1 VLAMTIPEEAFQKYV
16 KAGRIAAKV
25 REQMRRTVSEGM
37 RIIDVCEKAES
48 LIRESG
54 GKPAFP
60 CNVSINEV
68 AAHYTSPPQ
77 DKKAIPE
84 NSIVKVDV
92 GVHVD
97 GYIADTAVTVCFNP
111 EYENLVRAA
120 EEALETAIK
129 MLRPGLSIARFG
141 SAVQKSIK
149 MRGLKPISNL
159 TGHQISRY
167 SLHAGKALPNVFHL
181 STSRVK
187 AGEIYAVE
195 PFVTMPNA
203 AGKVRSAKE
212 AYIFRFTKHKS
223 LKNEYAKRLLNYIEK
238 NFRTLPFSER
248 WLEGCVP
255 ASHHS
260 AAFSELLSSK
270 NLMGYPV
277 FIEASGKPVAQAE
290 HTVVITKDGCHVS
303 T

>member
-1 VLAMTIPEEAFQKYV
+1 MAIPEETFQKYV

-37 RIIDVCEKAES
+37 LIIEVCEKAES
-48 LIRESG
+48 LVREG
-54 GKPAFP
+54 GGEPAFP

-68 AAHYTSPPQ
+68 AAHSTSPPQ
-77 DKKAIPE
+77 DKRTVPE
-84 NSIVKVDV
+84 NSIVKVDI

-111 EYENLVRAA
+111 EYESLVRSA
-120 EEALETAIK
+120 EEALETALK
-129 MLRPGLSIARFG
+129 LLRPRLSITRLG
-141 SAVQKSIK
+141 STIQKSIE
-149 MRGLKPISNL
+149 MQGFKPISNL
-159 TGHQISRY
+159 TGHQVGRY
-167 SLHAGKALPNVFHL
+167 LVHAGKALPNVFQL
-181 STSRVK
+181 SMSRVQ
-187 AGEIYAVE
+187 AGEVYAVE

-203 AGKVRSAKE
+203 AGKVRRAKE
-212 AYIFRFTKHKS
+212 AHIFRFIKHKS

-238 NFRTLPFSER
+238 KFRTLPFSER

-255 ASHHS
+255 ARHYS

-270 NLMGYPV
+270 TLMGYPV
-277 FIEASGKPVAQAE
+277 FIEASEKPVAQAE
-290 HTVVITKDGCHVS
+290 HTVVITKDGCHVL

>member
-1 VLAMTIPEEAFQKYV
+1 MTIPEEAFQKYIR
-16 KAGRIAAKV
+16 AGRIAAQI

-48 LIRESG
+48 LIRESN

-68 AAHYTSPPQ
+68 AAHYSSPPQ
-77 DKKAIPE
+77 DKKTIPE
-84 NSIVKVDV
+84 NSIVKVDL
-92 GVHVD
+92 GVHID
-97 GYIADTAVTVCFNP
+97 GYIADTAATVCFNP

-120 EEALETAIK
+120 EEALVTATK
-129 MLRPGLSIARFG
+129 MLRPGLSVAKFG
-141 SAVQKSIK
+141 SAIQKAIQ

-181 STSRVK
+181 SASRLK
-187 AGEIYAVE
+187 EGEVYAVE
-195 PFVTMPNA
+195 PFVTVPKA
-203 AGKVRSAKE
+203 AGKVKGAKE
-212 AYIFRFTKHKS
+212 AYIFRFIKHKS
-223 LKNEYAKRLLNYIEK
+223 LRNEHSKWLLNYVAK
-238 NFRTLPFSER
+238 RFRTLPFSER

-255 ASHHS
+255 IGHYS

-270 NLMGYPV
+270 SLTSYPV
-277 FIEASGKPVAQAE
+277 FVEVSGKPIAQAE
-290 HTVVITKDGCHVS
+290 HTVAILENGCHVL